1 VVRRAIMDLILDQ
14 LTGCARILSR
24 AFVWHDDCYFSKP
37 LPLDI
42 GRKLGYPL
50 FTEEK
55 RMNDDMMPW
64 PWNDTWIDIGGEA

>member
-1 VVRRAIMDLILDQ
+1 
-14 LTGCARILSR
+14 
-24 AFVWHDDCYFSKP
+24 
-37 LPLDI
+37 LDI
-42 GRKLGYPL
+42 GKKLGYPL